1 MARFPDALARAKVD
15 DAPALLT
22 PEPGHEDGGHD
33 RNGPKSPI
41 SPAVRAVPSQGPVV
55 PAGAWAGEAPAQTLG
70 EQALGAASA
79 VRHDRRLGEIL
90 ARQLNLPAQ
99 EIDRIA
105 TVARLRR
112 VRFGDAAVA
121 LGLASAQEVFRALS
135 SQFRYACA
143 SQAPGRDGAEQV
155 MLQRPRSAQAEALRA
170 LRSELSRQVFR
181 DDEPAASLAVVSPQA
196 QEGKSFLS
204 ANLAV
209 AWSQSGRRTLLI
221 DADLRGPRQH
231 QVFGIHGAVGLS
243 SLLSGRAGT
252 EAIARIDDVPG
263 LYVLPAGPLPPNPL
277 ELVDGP
283 VFRDLMG
290 ELCGRFDQI
299 VVDTPASAYGAD
311 AVAIADRCAATL
323 VVARRNASS
332 LASLASLTGQLA
344 QGRGRLAGVVMNTF

>member
-1 MARFPDALARAKVD
+1 MARFREALARAGVAGVD
-15 DAPALLT
+15 EA
-22 PEPGHEDGGHD
+22 
-33 RNGPKSPI
+33 S
-41 SPAVRAVPSQGPVV
+41 V
-55 PAGAWAGEAPAQTLG
+55 PAALGSGQGDLASSRAAPQDAESAVFAGPPGVGAGQAQAQTPG
-70 EQALGAASA
+70 AQAVWPASA

-90 ARQLNLPAQ
+90 ARQLNLPAP

-105 TVARLRR
+105 AVARSRR

-121 LGLASAQEVFRALS
+121 LGVASAQDVFYALS

-143 SQAPGRDGAEQV
+143 SQAPGRDSAEQV

-181 DDEPAASLAVVSPQA
+181 DDEPAASLAVVSPQS
-196 QEGKSFLS
+196 QDGKSFLS

-209 AWSQSGRRTLLI
+209 AWSQAGRRTLLI

-231 QVFGIHGAVGLS
+231 QVFGIGCGVGLS
-243 SLLSGRAGT
+243 SLLCGRAGT
-252 EAIARIDDVPG
+252 ESIVRIDDVPG

-283 VFRDLMG
+283 VFRDLIG
-290 ELCGRFDQI
+290 ELSSRFDQI
-299 VVDTPASAYGAD
+299 VVDTPASTYGAD
-311 AVAIADRCAATL
+311 AVAIADRCTAAL
-323 VVARRNASS
+323 VVARRQASR

-344 QGRGRLAGVVMNTF
+344 QGRGRLAGVVMNTY

>member
-1 MARFPDALARAKVD
+1 MARFRDALA
-15 DAPALLT
+15 
-22 PEPGHEDGGHD
+22 
-33 RNGPKSPI
+33 
-41 SPAVRAVPSQGPVV
+41 AVRTDGNQALTTL
-55 PAGAWAGEAPAQTLG
+55 ETLG
-70 EQALGAASA
+70 AGPEHGTVALANGQDEAVTGRAPGNPAAVQEAAAQEGQAAWPTSA

-90 ARQLNLPAQ
+90 ARRLNLPAQ
-99 EIDRIA
+99 ELDRIA
-105 TVARLRR
+105 AVARLRQ

-121 LGLASAQEVFRALS
+121 LGMASAQDVFLALS

-143 SQAPGRDGAEQV
+143 SQAPGRNGAEQV
-155 MLQRPRSAQAEALRA
+155 MLHRPRSAQAEAVRA
-170 LRSELSRQVFR
+170 LRSELSRHVFR
-181 DDEPAASLAVVSPQA
+181 DGEPGASLAVVSPQG
-196 QEGKSFLS
+196 QDGKSFLS

-209 AWSQSGRRTLLI
+209 AWSQAGRRTLLI

-231 QVFGIHGAVGLS
+231 QVFGIGNDVGLS

-290 ELCGRFDQI
+290 ELSGRFDQI

-311 AVAIADRCAATL
+311 ALAIADRCAATI
-323 VVARRNASS
+323 VVARQHASK
-332 LASLASLTGQLA
+332 LAALATLTGQLS
-344 QGRGRLAGVVMNTF
+344 QGRGRLAGVVMNTFQAP